1 MYKVKIFWTNKHTG
15 EVVRLKTSITSP
27 DELPSSVGT
36 KPEKVLKK
44 AQGMVNLPLYHGSEP
59 SDWVYKFESLSW
71 SPDEERNKL

>member
-15 EVVRLKTSITSP
+15 EVVRLNANITSP
-27 DELPSSVGT
+27 DEQ
-36 KPEKVLKK
+36 KVLKK

-71 SPDEERNKL
+71 SPNKEEEVA

>member
-15 EVVRLKTSITSP
+15 EVVRLNANITSP
-27 DELPSSVGT
+27 DELPSSVGS

-44 AQGMVNLPLYHGSEP
+44 AQGMVNLPLHNGEP

-71 SPDEERNKL
+71 SPNKEEEVA